1 LNPSEQAASL
11 ASGLQYI
18 ASLIVQSRM
27 WEDLYVRRYEDKT
40 GNQES
45 SPVSHAEYKSALEEL
60 YRRILAY
67 QIKSYCHYTRNSAF
81 RLGLDMVKWDDW
93 GVDDIRE
100 QEGVFTAV
108 STIWRDMKYDEE
120 CEATERR
127 HQESISRW
135 ETITLDVQGLR
146 KAVEDA
152 QQNYERQALLDWL
165 SGVDPST
172 TYNIAREK
180 HESGTGEWLLDSDE
194 FQAWQQSP
202 CSLLW
207 LHGKGTQP
215 ICPGL
220 STSLAL
226 TVYSWLRE
234 VSSELFGYPILARRI
249 RP

>member
-40 GNQES
+40 GSQES